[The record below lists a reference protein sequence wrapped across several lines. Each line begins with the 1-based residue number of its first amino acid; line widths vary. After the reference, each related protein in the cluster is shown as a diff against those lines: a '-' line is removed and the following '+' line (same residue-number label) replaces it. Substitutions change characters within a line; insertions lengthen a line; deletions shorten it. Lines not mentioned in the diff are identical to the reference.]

1 MDTVIRPCVVG
12 GGESARDERPA
23 AVPGLA
29 PVSLPEAAVFAAV
42 LPGEYLLKGF
52 TNRDLR
58 EQLEPRQSTDSQ
70 ERRRASGRAPRRLR
84 LLRAHGL
91 IRKGSGTRYYRV
103 TPKGQQ
109 IMTAA
114 LRLRDADVA
123 KLVA

>member
-1 MDTVIRPCVVG
+1 LGLLGSHTHPSCPTFRHG
-12 GGESARDERPA
+12 GRLLFFRKLPLKKGET
-23 AVPGLA
+23 
-29 PVSLPEAAVFAAV
+29 
-42 LPGEYLLKGF
+42 F

-58 EQLEPRQSTDSQ
+58 EQLEPGTIADSQ
-70 ERRRASGRAPRRLR
+70 ERRRASGRTTRRLR

-91 IRKGSGTRYYRV
+91 IRKVSGTRYYRV

-109 IMTAA
+109 ITTAA